1 MPEKQAYIQKH
12 EAQMGKWEAKLDELK
27 ATAAEASAD
36 FRIEYQKQVENLQ
49 SKMSA
54 QREKLREVSQ
64 AGEDAWEELKKG
76 FDTTWKD
83 LEATWDRVVSTAK

>member
-1 MPEKQAYIQKH
+1 
-12 EAQMGKWEAKLDELK
+12 
-27 ATAAEASAD
+27 
-36 FRIEYQKQVENLQ
+36 VENLQ

-76 FDTTWKD
+76 FDTT
-83 LEATWDRVVSTAK
+83 